1 MGLSKV
7 QKFATEGDQ
16 KPGVGRLS
24 SIFQN
29 DSVGCST
36 LAEDYIKGQGAHG
49 LRQGGARGGS
59 GPPWDFQCHSINA
72 PIVPYN
78 EENVIYQSLNEF
90 KMIGQYNLLA

>member
-1 MGLSKV
+1 MRSPV
-7 QKFATEGDQ
+7 
-16 KPGVGRLS
+16 
-24 SIFQN
+24 
-29 DSVGCST
+29 
-36 LAEDYIKGQGAHG
+36 HG